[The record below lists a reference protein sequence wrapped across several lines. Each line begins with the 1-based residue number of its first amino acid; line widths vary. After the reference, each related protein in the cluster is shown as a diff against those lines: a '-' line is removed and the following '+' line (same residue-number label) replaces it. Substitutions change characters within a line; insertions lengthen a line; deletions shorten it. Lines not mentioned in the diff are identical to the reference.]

1 MPRRWSGAASI
12 SGGRVLSER
21 TNGQPAPL
29 QGVRVLDLSRVL
41 AGPWSTQCLADL
53 GAEVLKIENPGIGDE
68 TRAWGPP
75 YMGGHAAYYTCA
87 NRSKASLCLDL
98 RREEDLQR
106 VRELI
111 AVSDVLVEN
120 FRNGTM
126 ERFGLGYRELAELNP
141 GLIYC
146 AISGYGRT
154 GPNADRAGYDYVIQA
169 ESGLMSITGFQ
180 DGPPTKVG
188 VAVSDLFGGLYAT
201 QSILA
206 ALFQRQATGRGQFLD
221 VALFDCQL
229 AALANVAANAL
240 ATGVAPRRYGNGH
253 PNVVPYEVV
262 EAADGPFVLA
272 IGNDRQFRTLCE
284 QVLDAPELAADPDF
298 RTNAGRAEHRE
309 RLLPELRRR
318 FVARPRQYWVEAL
331 GARGLPA
338 GELRSV
344 DQALQSEQSMSRQL
358 VQGVDGALEPLQ
370 VVRYPVRVQGERA
383 RPGVPPALGEGG
395 EALAGEWLKSRDA

>member
-1 MPRRWSGAASI
+1 
-12 SGGRVLSER
+12 
-21 TNGQPAPL
+21 PL
-29 QGVRVLDLSRVL
+29 QGGRGLDLSRVR

-53 GAEVLKIENPGIGDE
+53 GAEGLKIENPGIGDE

-98 RREEDLQR
+98 RREEDLRR
-106 VRELI
+106 VRELV
-111 AVSDVLVEN
+111 AVADVLVEN
-120 FRNGTM
+120 FRHGTM
-126 ERFGLGYRELAELNP
+126 ERFGLGYEQLAEVNP
-141 GLIYC
+141 RLIYC

-154 GPNADRAGYDYVIQA
+154 GPNAERAGYDYVIQA
-169 ESGLMSITGFQ
+169 ESGLMSITGFP

-206 ALFQRQATGRGQFLD
+206 ALYQRQTTGRGQFLD

-240 ATGVAPRRYGNGH
+240 ATNAAPKRYGNGH

-272 IGNDRQFRTLCE
+272 IGNDRQFRVLCE
-284 QVLDAPELAADPDF
+284 QVLDAPQLAADPDF
-298 RTNAGRAEHRE
+298 RTNAGRAEHRD
-309 RLLPELRRR
+309 RLMPELRRR
-318 FVARPRQYWVEAL
+318 FAEQPREHWVATL
-331 GARGLPA
+331 GANGLPA

-344 DQALQSEQSMSRQL
+344 DEALRSGQAEARQL
-358 VQGVDGALEPLQ
+358 VQDVEGAPEPLQ
-370 VVRYPVRVQGERA
+370 VVRYPVRVQGA
-383 RPGVPPALGEGG
+383 RRVPGVPPGLGEGG
-395 EALAGEWLKSRDA
+395 DVLASEWLKQRD